1 MKTDE
6 RILHFFAEHEGE
18 YLSGETLAKNL
29 DISRAAVWKVIK
41 KLTDQGHTI
50 DSQHHVGYRYQS
62 GKVLSVPMIR
72 QLAHSDWQIKLFDV
86 IDSTNTY
93 AKEALTRGDITK
105 PTMII
110 ANQQIGGRGRLGRTF
125 VSPADTGLYISFA
138 LPLPVGTSVVP
149 GLLTTGTAV
158 AVSRAIKKTIGIELD
173 FKWVNDLLFKNRK
186 VGGILTEAVMDF
198 ESQQVSAIVVGIGL
212 NLQQPQNLDAMLT
225 NKVGGM
231 VEHLTVSRNVIVA
244 TLFDEFVKL
253 YAEYTDG
260 SFLMAYRQRNIVI
273 NQTVTV
279 KYGKE
284 LVTGIAKAIDEQGQ
298 LLADTGDVI
307 RTINSGEVLK
317 VQLPN
322 NSYHG

>member
-6 RILHFFAEHEGE
+6 RILQFFAEHEGE

-41 KLTDQGHTI
+41 KLTEQGHTI

-62 GKVLSVPMIR
+62 GNVLSIPMIR
-72 QLAHSDWQIKLFDV
+72 QLAHSDWQIKLFDA

-93 AKEALTRGDITK
+93 AKEALTRGDVTI
-105 PTMII
+105 PTMIV
-110 ANQQIGGRGRLGRTF
+110 ANQQTGGRGRLGRTF

-138 LPLPVGTSVVP
+138 LPLPIGTLVLP

-158 AVSRAIKKTIGIELD
+158 AVSRAIKQTIGIELD
-173 FKWVNDLLFKNRK
+173 FKWVNDLLFENRK

-198 ESQQVSAIVVGIGL
+198 ESQQVSAIIVGIGL
-212 NLQQPQNLDAMLT
+212 NLQQPYNLDATLE

-244 TLFDEFVKL
+244 ALLDEFVKL

-260 SFLMAYRQRNIVI
+260 SFLTAYRQRNIVI
-273 NQTVTV
+273 NQTVTL

-284 LVTGIAKAIDEQGQ
+284 ILTGIVKEIDDQGQ
-298 LLADTGDVI
+298 LLVDTGDDI

-322 NSYHG
+322 NSYRG

>member
-41 KLTDQGHTI
+41 KLTEQGHTI
-50 DSQHHVGYRYQS
+50 DSQHHVGDRYQS

-298 LLADTGDVI
+298 LLVDTGDVI

>member
-6 RILHFFAEHEGE
+6 RILQFFAEHEGE

-41 KLTDQGHTI
+41 KLTEQGHTI

-62 GKVLSVPMIR
+62 GNVLSIPMIR
-72 QLAHSDWQIKLFDV
+72 QLAHSDWQIKLFDS

-93 AKEALTRGDITK
+93 AKEALTRGDVTV
-105 PTMII
+105 PTMIV

-125 VSPADTGLYISFA
+125 VSPSDTGLYISFA
-138 LPLPVGTSVVP
+138 LPLPLGTSVVP

-158 AVSRAIKKTIGIELD
+158 AVSRAIKQTIGIELD
-173 FKWVNDLLFKNRK
+173 FKWVNDLLFENRK

-198 ESQQVSAIVVGIGL
+198 ESQQVSAIIVGIGL
-212 NLQQPQNLDAMLT
+212 NLRQPYNLDATLE

-244 TLFDEFVKL
+244 ALLDEFVKL

-260 SFLMAYRQRNIVI
+260 SFLTAYRQRNIVI
-273 NQTVTV
+273 NQTVTL

-284 LVTGIAKAIDEQGQ
+284 IVTGIVKEIDDQGQ
-298 LLADTGDVI
+298 LLVDTGDDI

-322 NSYHG
+322 NSYRG

>member
-41 KLTDQGHTI
+41 KLTEQGHTI

-62 GKVLSVPMIR
+62 GKVLSVPMIK

-93 AKEALTRGDITK
+93 AKEALTRGDVTK

-125 VSPADTGLYISFA
+125 VSPADTGLYISLA
-138 LPLPVGTSVVP
+138 LPLPVGTSVIP

-158 AVSRAIKKTIGIELD
+158 AVSRAIKETIGIELD
-173 FKWVNDLLFKNRK
+173 FKWVNDLLFKNYK

-212 NLQQPQNLDAMLT
+212 NLQKPQNLDATLK

-244 TLFDEFVKL
+244 ALLDEFVKL

-260 SFLMAYRQRNIVI
+260 SFLTAYRQRNIVI

-298 LLADTGDVI
+298 LLVDTGDVI

-322 NSYHG
+322 NIYQG

>member
-41 KLTDQGHTI
+41 KLTEQGHTI

-125 VSPADTGLYISFA
+125 VSQADTGLYISFA

-298 LLADTGDVI
+298 LLVDTGDVI

>member
-6 RILHFFAEHEGE
+6 RILQFFAEHEGE

-41 KLTDQGHTI
+41 KLTEQGHTI

-62 GKVLSVPMIR
+62 GNVLSIPMIR
-72 QLAHSDWQIKLFDV
+72 QLAHSDWQIKLFDA

-93 AKEALTRGDITK
+93 AKEALTRGDVTV
-105 PTMII
+105 PTMIV

-125 VSPADTGLYISFA
+125 VSPSDTGLYISFA
-138 LPLPVGTSVVP
+138 LPLPLGTSVVP

-158 AVSRAIKKTIGIELD
+158 AVSRAIKQTIGIELD
-173 FKWVNDLLFKNRK
+173 FKWVNDLLFENRK

-198 ESQQVSAIVVGIGL
+198 ESQQVSAIIVGIGL
-212 NLQQPQNLDAMLT
+212 NLQQPYNLDATLE

-244 TLFDEFVKL
+244 ALLDEFVKL
-253 YAEYTDG
+253 YAEYNDG
-260 SFLMAYRQRNIVI
+260 SFLTAYRQRNIVI
-273 NQTVTV
+273 NQTVTL

-284 LVTGIAKAIDEQGQ
+284 ILTGIVKEIDDQGQ
-298 LLADTGDVI
+298 LLVDTGDDI

-322 NSYHG
+322 NSYRG

>member
-41 KLTDQGHTI
+41 KLTEQGHTI

-105 PTMII
+105 LTMII

-138 LPLPVGTSVVP
+138 LPLPVGISVVP

-298 LLADTGDVI
+298 LLVDTGDVI

>member
-6 RILHFFAEHEGE
+6 RILQFFAEHEGE

-41 KLTDQGHTI
+41 KLTEQGHTI

-62 GKVLSVPMIR
+62 GNVLSIPMIR
-72 QLAHSDWQIKLFDV
+72 QLAHSDWQIKLFDA

-93 AKEALTRGDITK
+93 AKEALTRGDVTV
-105 PTMII
+105 PTMIV

-125 VSPADTGLYISFA
+125 VSPSDTGLYISFA
-138 LPLPVGTSVVP
+138 LPLPLGTSVVP

-158 AVSRAIKKTIGIELD
+158 AVSRAIKQTIGIELD
-173 FKWVNDLLFKNRK
+173 FKWVNDLLFENRK

-198 ESQQVSAIVVGIGL
+198 ESQQVSAIIVGIGL
-212 NLQQPQNLDAMLT
+212 NLQQPYNLDATLE

-244 TLFDEFVKL
+244 ALLDEFVKL

-260 SFLMAYRQRNIVI
+260 SFLTAYRQRNIVI
-273 NQTVTV
+273 NQTVTL

-284 LVTGIAKAIDEQGQ
+284 ILTGIVKEIDDQGQ
-298 LLADTGDVI
+298 LLVDTGDDI

-322 NSYHG
+322 NSYRG

>member
-6 RILHFFAEHEGE
+6 RILQFFAEHEGT

-29 DISRAAVWKVIK
+29 DMSRAAVWKAIQ
-41 KLTDQGHTI
+41 KLTEQGHVI

-62 GKVLSVPMIR
+62 GKVLSAPMIK
-72 QLAHSDWQIKLFDV
+72 QLTHNDWHIQLLGSV
-86 IDSTNTY
+86 DSTNTY
-93 AKEALTRGDITK
+93 AKEALTRGDVTV
-105 PTMII
+105 PTMIV
-110 ANQQIGGRGRLGRTF
+110 ANQQTGGRGRLGRTF
-125 VSPADTGLYISFA
+125 VSPADSGLYISFA
-138 LPLPVGTSVVP
+138 LPLPIGTLVLP

-212 NLQQPQNLDAMLT
+212 NLQRPKNLDATLE

-231 VEHLTVSRNVIVA
+231 VTELTVSRNTIVA
-244 TLFDEFVKL
+244 ALCDEFVKL

-260 SFLMAYRQRNIVI
+260 SFLTAYRKRNIVI
-273 NQTVTV
+273 GRTITV

-284 LVTGIAKAIDEQGQ
+284 LVTGVAKAIDEQGQ
-298 LLADTGDVI
+298 LLVDTGDDI
-307 RTINSGEVLK
+307 KIINSGEVLK

-322 NSYHG
+322 DVYQG